1 MELRVCN
8 LYSPDSYLAIDCVR
22 RPVPKAD
29 RNPSGYMMSTQR
41 GYDHVGLHA
50 FFPAPRGAK
59 THGTLNRGPVPKRLI
74 LPSD

>member
-22 RPVPKAD
+22 RPVPRAD
-29 RNPSGYMMSTQR
+29 RNPSAYMMSTQR
-41 GYDHVGLHA
+41 DYENVGLHA

-59 THGTLNRGPVPKRLI
+59 TYGTLNRGVVPGRLI
-74 LPSD
+74 LPAD